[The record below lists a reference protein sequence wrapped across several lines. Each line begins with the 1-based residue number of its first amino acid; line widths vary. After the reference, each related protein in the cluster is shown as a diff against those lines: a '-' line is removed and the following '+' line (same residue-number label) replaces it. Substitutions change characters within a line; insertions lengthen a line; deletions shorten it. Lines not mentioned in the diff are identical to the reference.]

1 MSESTMQSAT
11 ELASQ
16 YSVQVT
22 DDLERNVK
30 EQERVSTEITALQQQ
45 LAALQHDHALLVNMQ
60 QALGITSP
68 PQSAPAPEPA
78 ASAGAATVPAPR
90 GGAVPRSS
98 GGRAI
103 RGKKAP
109 AAAKRATAP
118 KPGAKPAP
126 KPTAK
131 KATRSTAATTTEK
144 TDKAPAKTTTK
155 TPAKTADK
163 APAKTAAKTAAK
175 TPDKAPAKTATKAS
189 AKPSAKSAAKTA
201 GKPAAARDAG
211 RPTLVEMVRE
221 HLAGQREPRSA
232 AEVTTALSEAHS
244 GRTVKTTVV
253 RTTLEGL
260 VAKNQAQRT
269 KQGTS
274 VYYTATGATPSEQQ
288 QDPSAEAPA
297 GQSGS

>member
-30 EQERVSTEITALQQQ
+30 EQERVSAEITALQQQ

-60 QALGITSP
+60 QALGITAP
-68 PQSAPAPEPA
+68 PQSAAAPEPA
-78 ASAGAATVPAPR
+78 AATEAATVPAPR
-90 GGAVPRSS
+90 GGAASRSAAGKS
-98 GGRAI
+98 MRS
-103 RGKKAP
+103 KKATAAP
-109 AAAKRATAP
+109 KRAAAS
-118 KPGAKPAP
+118 KPGAKPAS

-131 KATRSTAATTTEK
+131 KATRSTATTTTETADKSPAKASAK
-144 TDKAPAKTTTK
+144 TTEKAPAKATEK
-155 TPAKTADK
+155 SPAKSAT
-163 APAKTAAKTAAK
+163 KTAAK
-175 TPDKAPAKTATKAS
+175 S
-189 AKPSAKSAAKTA
+189 A
-201 GKPAAARDAG
+201 GKPAAKKAAARDAG
-211 RPTLVEMVRE
+211 RPTLVELVRE

-274 VYYTATGATPSEQQ
+274 VYYTATEAAVPERK
-288 QDPSAEAPA
+288 QDPAAEAA
-297 GQSGS
+297 SGQSDS

>member
-30 EQERVSTEITALQQQ
+30 EQERVSAEITALQQQ

-68 PQSAPAPEPA
+68 PSPSAPEPA
-78 ASAGAATVPAPR
+78 AAPESAAVPAPR
-90 GGAVPRSS
+90 GGAAPRS
-98 GGRAI
+98 AA
-103 RGKKAP
+103 GKSTRSRKAT
-109 AAAKRATAP
+109 TAP
-118 KPGAKPAP
+118 KRAAAP
-126 KPTAK
+126 KPSAKAVTKPSAKAVSKPAAK
-131 KATRSTAATTTEK
+131 KAARPAATTTTETAAET
-144 TDKAPAKTTTK
+144 TDKTAPRTTAK
-155 TPAKTADK
+155 AADK
-163 APAKTAAKTAAK
+163 APAKTAEKTAG
-175 TPDKAPAKTATKAS
+175 
-189 AKPSAKSAAKTA
+189 KSAAKTG
-201 GKPAAARDAG
+201 GKSAAKKAAARDAG
-211 RPTLVEMVRE
+211 RPTLVELVRE

-232 AEVTTALSEAHS
+232 AEVTTALGEAHS

-274 VYYTATGATPSEQQ
+274 VYYTATEAAAPGREQR
-288 QDPSAEAPA
+288 PAAEAPSA
-297 GQSGS
+297 RSGS

>member
-30 EQERVSTEITALQQQ
+30 EQERVSAEITALQQQ

-68 PQSAPAPEPA
+68 PSPSVPEPA
-78 ASAGAATVPAPR
+78 AAPESAAVPAPR
-90 GGAVPRSS
+90 GGAAPRSS
-98 GGRAI
+98 AGKSTRS
-103 RGKKAP
+103 KKAT
-109 AAAKRATAP
+109 TAP
-118 KPGAKPAP
+118 KRAAAP
-126 KPTAK
+126 KPSAKAVSKPAAK
-131 KATRSTAATTTEK
+131 KAAKPAATTTTE
-144 TDKAPAKTTTK
+144 TAAKTADKTAPKTT
-155 TPAKTADK
+155 AKAADK
-163 APAKTAAKTAAK
+163 APAKTAEKTAG
-175 TPDKAPAKTATKAS
+175 
-189 AKPSAKSAAKTA
+189 KSAAKTA
-201 GKPAAARDAG
+201 GKPAAKKAAAREAG
-211 RPTLVEMVRE
+211 RPTLVELVRE

-232 AEVTTALSEAHS
+232 AEVTTALGEAHS

-274 VYYTATGATPSEQQ
+274 VYYTATEAAAPGREQR
-288 QDPSAEAPA
+288 PAAEAPSA
-297 GQSGS
+297 RSGS

>member
-16 YSVQVT
+16 YSTQVN

-68 PQSAPAPEPA
+68 PQSPTAPEPA
-78 ASAGAATVPAPR
+78 AGTATVPAPR
-90 GGAVPRSS
+90 GGTAAQSAK
-98 GGRAI
+98 GGRT
-103 RGKKAP
+103 RS
-109 AAAKRATAP
+109 KRATTAPKRAAAP
-118 KPGAKPAP
+118 KPGAKKASKPA
-126 KPTAK
+126 AK
-131 KATRSTAATTTEK
+131 KATRSTTTTAAKPAAE
-144 TDKAPAKTTTK
+144 APAKTTTK
-155 TPAKTADK
+155 PVAKSTTKPVAKSTAKQAPK
-163 APAKTAAKTAAK
+163 AAG
-175 TPDKAPAKTATKAS
+175 
-189 AKPSAKSAAKTA
+189 KSAAQKA
-201 GKPAAARDAG
+201 PG
-211 RPTLVEMVRE
+211 RPTLVELVRE

-232 AEVTTALSEAHS
+232 AEVTAALGEAHS
-244 GRTVKTTVV
+244 GRAVKTTVV

-274 VYYTATGATPSEQQ
+274 VYYSAT
-288 QDPSAEAPA
+288 EAPA
-297 GQSGS
+297 PARQQDSAAESASAQSGS

>member
-30 EQERVSTEITALQQQ
+30 EQERVSAEITALQQQ

-68 PQSAPAPEPA
+68 PSPSVPEPA
-78 ASAGAATVPAPR
+78 DAPESAAVPAPR
-90 GGAVPRSS
+90 GGAAPRSS
-98 GGRAI
+98 AGKSTRS
-103 RGKKAP
+103 KKAT
-109 AAAKRATAP
+109 TAP
-118 KPGAKPAP
+118 KRAAAP
-126 KPTAK
+126 KPSAKAVSKPAAK
-131 KATRSTAATTTEK
+131 KATKPAATTTTE
-144 TDKAPAKTTTK
+144 TAP
-155 TPAKTADK
+155 KTADK
-163 APAKTAAKTAAK
+163 TAPKAA
-175 TPDKAPAKTATKAS
+175 DKAPVKTAEKTAG
-189 AKPSAKSAAKTA
+189 KSAAKTA
-201 GKPAAARDAG
+201 GKPAAKKAAAREAG
-211 RPTLVEMVRE
+211 RPTLVELVRE

-232 AEVTTALSEAHS
+232 AEVTTALGEAHS

-274 VYYTATGATPSEQQ
+274 VYYTATEAAAPGREQR
-288 QDPSAEAPA
+288 PAAEAPSA
-297 GQSGS
+297 RSGS

>member
-30 EQERVSTEITALQQQ
+30 EQERVSAEITALQQQ

-68 PQSAPAPEPA
+68 PQSAPAQEPA
-78 ASAGAATVPAPR
+78 AAAGAATVPAPR
-90 GGAVPRSS
+90 GGAASRSAAGKS
-98 GGRAI
+98 TRS
-103 RGKKAP
+103 KKATAAP
-109 AAAKRATAP
+109 KRAAAS
-118 KPGAKPAP
+118 KPGAKTAS

-131 KATRSTAATTTEK
+131 KATRSTATKSTET
-144 TDKAPAKTTTK
+144 TDKAPAQTVGNTT
-155 TPAKTADK
+155 DK
-163 APAKTAAKTAAK
+163 AP
-175 TPDKAPAKTATKAS
+175 
-189 AKPSAKSAAKTA
+189 AKSAAKTA
-201 GKPAAARDAG
+201 GKPAAKKAAARDAG
-211 RPTLVEMVRE
+211 RPTLVELVRE

-244 GRTVKTTVV
+244 GRAVKTTVV

-274 VYYTATGATPSEQQ
+274 VYYTATEAAAPERK
-288 QDPSAEAPA
+288 QDPATEAPA
-297 GQSGS
+297 PSGS

>member
-30 EQERVSTEITALQQQ
+30 EQERVSAEITALQQQ

-68 PQSAPAPEPA
+68 PQSAPAQESA
-78 ASAGAATVPAPR
+78 AAAGAATVPAPR
-90 GGAVPRSS
+90 GGAASRSAAGKS
-98 GGRAI
+98 TRS
-103 RGKKAP
+103 KKATAAP
-109 AAAKRATAP
+109 KRAAAS
-118 KPGAKPAP
+118 KPGAKTAS

-131 KATRSTAATTTEK
+131 KATRSTATKTTET
-144 TDKAPAKTTTK
+144 TDKAPAQTAGSTT
-155 TPAKTADK
+155 DK
-163 APAKTAAKTAAK
+163 AP
-175 TPDKAPAKTATKAS
+175 
-189 AKPSAKSAAKTA
+189 AKSAAKTA
-201 GKPAAARDAG
+201 GKPAGKPAAKKAAARDAG
-211 RPTLVEMVRE
+211 RPTLVELVRE

-244 GRTVKTTVV
+244 GRAVKTTVV

-274 VYYTATGATPSEQQ
+274 VYYTATEAAAPERKQDPATEAPTPS
-288 QDPSAEAPA
+288 
-297 GQSGS
+297 GS

>member
-30 EQERVSTEITALQQQ
+30 EQERVSAEITALQQQ

-68 PQSAPAPEPA
+68 PSPSVPEPA
-78 ASAGAATVPAPR
+78 AAPESAAVPAPR
-90 GGAVPRSS
+90 GGAAPRSS
-98 GGRAI
+98 AGKSTRS
-103 RGKKAP
+103 KKAT
-109 AAAKRATAP
+109 TAP
-118 KPGAKPAP
+118 KRAAAP
-126 KPTAK
+126 KPSAKAVSKPAAK
-131 KATRSTAATTTEK
+131 KATKPAATTTTE
-144 TDKAPAKTTTK
+144 TA
-155 TPAKTADK
+155 AKTADK
-163 APAKTAAKTAAK
+163 APAKSAEKTAG
-175 TPDKAPAKTATKAS
+175 
-189 AKPSAKSAAKTA
+189 KSTAKTA
-201 GKPAAARDAG
+201 GKPAAKKAAAREAG
-211 RPTLVEMVRE
+211 RPTLVELVRE

-232 AEVTTALSEAHS
+232 AEVTTALGEAHS

-274 VYYTATGATPSEQQ
+274 VYYTATEAAAPGREQR
-288 QDPSAEAPA
+288 PAAEAPSA
-297 GQSGS
+297 RSGS

>member
-30 EQERVSTEITALQQQ
+30 EQERVSAEITALQQQ

-68 PQSAPAPEPA
+68 PSPSAPEPA
-78 ASAGAATVPAPR
+78 AAPESAAVPAPR
-90 GGAVPRSS
+90 GGAAPRS
-98 GGRAI
+98 AA
-103 RGKKAP
+103 GKSTRSRKAT
-109 AAAKRATAP
+109 TAP
-118 KPGAKPAP
+118 KRAAAP
-126 KPTAK
+126 KPSAKVVTKPSAKAVSKPAAK
-131 KATRSTAATTTEK
+131 KAARPAATTTTETAAETADK
-144 TDKAPAKTTTK
+144 TAPRTTAKA
-155 TPAKTADK
+155 ADK
-163 APAKTAAKTAAK
+163 APAKTAEKTAG
-175 TPDKAPAKTATKAS
+175 
-189 AKPSAKSAAKTA
+189 KSAAKTG
-201 GKPAAARDAG
+201 GKSAAKKAAARDAG
-211 RPTLVEMVRE
+211 RPTLVELVRE

-232 AEVTTALSEAHS
+232 AEVTTALGEAHS

-274 VYYTATGATPSEQQ
+274 VYYTATEAAAPGREQR
-288 QDPSAEAPA
+288 PAAEAPSA
-297 GQSGS
+297 RSGS

>member
-30 EQERVSTEITALQQQ
+30 EQERVSAEITALQQQ

-68 PQSAPAPEPA
+68 PSPSVPEPA
-78 ASAGAATVPAPR
+78 AAPESAAVPAPR
-90 GGAVPRSS
+90 GGAAPRSS
-98 GGRAI
+98 AGKSTRS
-103 RGKKAP
+103 KKAT
-109 AAAKRATAP
+109 TAP
-118 KPGAKPAP
+118 KRAAAP
-126 KPTAK
+126 KPSAKAVSKPAAK
-131 KATRSTAATTTEK
+131 KATKPAATTTTETAPK
-144 TDKAPAKTTTK
+144 TADKTAPKTTAKAADKATDKAPAKS
-155 TPAKTADK
+155 AENTAG
-163 APAKTAAKTAAK
+163 
-175 TPDKAPAKTATKAS
+175 
-189 AKPSAKSAAKTA
+189 KSAAKTA
-201 GKPAAARDAG
+201 GKPAAKKAAAREAG
-211 RPTLVEMVRE
+211 RPTLVELVRE

-232 AEVTTALSEAHS
+232 AEVTTALGEAHS

-274 VYYTATGATPSEQQ
+274 VYYTATEAAAPGREQR
-288 QDPSAEAPA
+288 PAAEAPSA
-297 GQSGS
+297 RSGS

>member
-16 YSVQVT
+16 YSLQVT

-30 EQERVSTEITALQQQ
+30 EQERVSAEITALQQQ

-68 PQSAPAPEPA
+68 PSQPAPAPEPA
-78 ASAGAATVPAPR
+78 AATEAVAVPAPR
-90 GGAVPRSS
+90 GGAGTRSAAPKS
-98 GGRAI
+98 TRS
-103 RGKKAP
+103 KKA
-109 AAAKRATAP
+109 ATAP
-118 KPGAKPAP
+118 KRAAAPKQGAKAAS

-131 KATRSTAATTTEK
+131 KATKSATTT
-144 TDKAPAKTTTK
+144 TATGTAGKAPAETA
-155 TPAKTADK
+155 AKTADK
-163 APAKTAAKTAAK
+163 VP
-175 TPDKAPAKTATKAS
+175 
-189 AKPSAKSAAKTA
+189 AKTA
-201 GKPAAARDAG
+201 GKTTGKTAAKKPAARDAG
-211 RPTLVEMVRE
+211 RPTLVELVRE
-221 HLAGQREPRSA
+221 HLAAQREPRSA

-274 VYYTATGATPSEQQ
+274 VYYTATDATAPERPE
-288 QDPSAEAPA
+288 DPAAEASA
-297 GQSGS
+297 ARSDS

>member
-30 EQERVSTEITALQQQ
+30 EQERVSAEITALQQQ

-68 PQSAPAPEPA
+68 PSPSVPEPA
-78 ASAGAATVPAPR
+78 AAPESAAVPAPR
-90 GGAVPRSS
+90 GGAAPRSS
-98 GGRAI
+98 AGKSTRS
-103 RGKKAP
+103 KKATTEP
-109 AAAKRATAP
+109 KRAAAP
-118 KPGAKPAP
+118 KPSAKAVSKPA
-126 KPTAK
+126 AK
-131 KATRSTAATTTEK
+131 KATKPAATTTTETAPKSADK
-144 TDKAPAKTTTK
+144 TASKTT
-155 TPAKTADK
+155 AKAADK
-163 APAKTAAKTAAK
+163 APAKSAEKTAG
-175 TPDKAPAKTATKAS
+175 
-189 AKPSAKSAAKTA
+189 KSAAKTA
-201 GKPAAARDAG
+201 GKPAAKKAAAREAG
-211 RPTLVEMVRE
+211 RPTLVELVRE

-232 AEVTTALSEAHS
+232 AEVTTALGEAHS

-274 VYYTATGATPSEQQ
+274 VYYTATEAAAPGREQR
-288 QDPSAEAPA
+288 PAAEAPSA
-297 GQSGS
+297 RSGS